1 MTKQTIITCV
11 LFLMFNVLSAQD
23 VYRVQAYEV
32 SINGTSSLHDW
43 TSTAKQVRATAQ
55 LQLQEGQLKGIPA
68 FKVEIPVKQ
77 IKSEKGRIMDN
88 KTYDALKAEAYPTI
102 TFQLLRVTSLRT
114 VGGETSIEANGRLTI
129 AGKSKVIPVSAT
141 AKWTGAGELQLK
153 GSKKLLMT
161 DYGIDPPTALL
172 GTLKTGDEIE
182 IKYELTLALEQPS
195 N

>member
-1 MTKQTIITCV
+1 
-11 LFLMFNVLSAQD
+11 MFNVLSAQD